1 MNSQNTILIQKLDEF
16 IRRYYKNRL
25 IKGSIYSSGILL
37 SAFLS
42 VILLEYFGEF
52 NSVIRAI
59 LFFSFL
65 LATVLVL
72 VKFVFTPLL
81 KLNKIGSII
90 SYDQAANIIGNH
102 FSNVQDKL
110 LNVLQLQND
119 QLLHG
124 SNELLLAGINQ
135 KINELK
141 TVPFTTAVNLNENK
155 RHLRYFLPPFFLTLG
170 IIFIWP
176 HIISKS
182 TARLVNYQTYYE
194 KEMPFKFS
202 IQNKDLQ
209 AVQTSDFKLELAITG
224 NELPNEVY
232 IETNGIEYKLEKEDN
247 SHFYYTFT
255 NVQNSIDFQLS
266 AAGFLSKPYKLNVL
280 PKPSIVQ
287 FNLQLVYPSYLNK
300 TNETIS
306 NAGDLQIPQGTKVNW
321 VFNTR
326 NTDELRLTFT
336 DSSSRPQRSKEDQFT
351 YSRRFFNSAGYSIKA
366 SNQLVRTGLDS
377 VSYAINVLPD
387 QLPGIEVNQKTDS
400 LNPKNIYF
408 SGLIKDDYG
417 FSKLTFY
424 FKKFG
429 TDSTGKA
436 NEISGNFPLPF
447 SKNNL
452 NQSYY
457 YFFDAGQYNL
467 QAGDKVEYYFEV
479 YDNDGVNGPKFS
491 RTELMTFKAPTRDE
505 INESTEKNNTE
516 IKKDLEESI
525 KKTKQLQKDINDL
538 AKKINEKKQLGYEEK
553 KKIEDLIKKQQ
564 ELQNRIDDIKKENEL
579 NNKIQS
585 EYNQTDESILEK
597 QKQLEELFENVMTPE
612 MKKLFDE
619 LNKMLE
625 KLDKNKVQE
634 KLEELKL
641 TNEDIEKELDR
652 NLEAFKQLEVQQKAQ
667 NVIDKLDELQKKE
680 DALNKETE
688 GKKPYELNKMLE
700 KLDKN
705 KVQEKLEELKLTNE
719 DIEKELDRNLEA
731 FKQLEVQQKAQ
742 NVIDKL
748 DELQKKEDALNKETE
763 GKKPDEKES
772 DASKNSDKKEDGDK
786 KAEDKKQDVSKDAD
800 KAADKKEEKSDKK
813 ADAKELE
820 KKQEE
825 IAKEF
830 DALKKDMKELEQ
842 KNKELEEPNK
852 LPNNEEKQNEISKEL
867 QNSSQQL
874 KQNNK
879 KSASK
884 SQKSAGEKMN
894 EMKEEMEKAMEEEA
908 EEKQEENAQT
918 LRQILENL
926 LNLSFAQEEL
936 MKTLP
941 KTRIDNPQYLAIPK
955 QQNKLKDDSKIIE
968 DSLLALSKRAPE
980 VSAIVNREINAIH
993 LNMDK
998 TVKALAERN
1007 TGESSMRMQSTMTS
1021 VNNLALLL
1029 NEALEQMQNQMKA
1042 QKESK
1047 GEKKGKCKKPGSGSG
1062 KNPSSK
1068 GQPAS
1073 SMRKL
1078 QEQLNQQLQQMKEAM
1093 EKGQKPGDKPGDKK
1107 GQKPGSGLG
1116 QNGQSGQNMPGS
1128 SEQFA
1133 KMAAQQEALRRQMQ
1147 ALSDKMK
1154 NKGSNPGG
1162 DLANLMEQTEK
1173 DLVNKR
1179 ITGETMRRQ
1188 QEILSRLL
1196 ESEKAER
1203 EREQDEQRKSNEAKN
1218 QNLSNPE
1225 QFLEYKRQKEKEM
1238 ELLNTVPPGL
1248 TPYYKEKV
1256 NTYFNGLSKE

>member
-1 MNSQNTILIQKLDEF
+1 MNSQKTILIQKLDEF

-224 NELPNEVY
+224 NELPNEVF

-306 NAGDLQIPQGTKVNW
+306 NTGDLQIPQGTKVNW

-326 NTDELRLTFT
+326 NADELRLTFT
-336 DSSSRPQRSKEDQFT
+336 DSSARPQRSKEDQFT
-351 YSRRFFNSAGYSIKA
+351 YSRKFFNSTAYTIKA

-457 YFFDAGQYNL
+457 YFFDAGQYNM

-680 DALNKETE
+680 E
-688 GKKPYELNKMLE
+688 
-700 KLDKN
+700 
-705 KVQEKLEELKLTNE
+705 
-719 DIEKELDRNLEA
+719 
-731 FKQLEVQQKAQ
+731 
-742 NVIDKL
+742 
-748 DELQKKEDALNKETE
+748 ALNKETE
-763 GKKPDEKES
+763 GKKPDEKQS
-772 DASKNSDKKEDGDK
+772 DATKNSDKKEDGDK
-786 KAEDKKQDVSKDAD
+786 KAGDKKQDASKDAD
-800 KAADKKEEKSDKK
+800 KAADKKEERSDKK
-813 ADAKELE
+813 TDAKELE

-825 IAKEF
+825 IEKEF

-936 MKTLP
+936 IKTLP

-1021 VNNLALLL
+1021 VNSLALLL

-1042 QKESK
+1042 QKEAK

-1116 QNGQSGQNMPGS
+1116 QNGQSGQNIPGS